1 MAGRPPKPTA
11 LKKLQGNPGK
21 RRLNTAEPK
30 LAPAIPSCPRH
41 LSKEARREWHRVSRE
56 LFEAGLLARVD
67 RAALAAYCQAW
78 ARWVEAEKKLA
89 DDEELV
95 LTTDK
100 GYAYANPLLG
110 ISKAALA
117 DMHKFMA
124 AFGMTPSSRSK
135 VTASKEAEEDPF
147 ETWAK
152 KKLEEE
158 PVR

>member
-1 MAGRPPKPTA
+1 MVGRPPKPTR
-11 LKKLQGNPGK
+11 LKELQGNPGH
-21 RRLNTAEPK
+21 RPLNKAEPK
-30 LAPAIPSCPRH
+30 LVSAIPSCPRH

-56 LFEAGLLARVD
+56 LFAAGLLARVD

-78 ARWVEAEKKLA
+78 ARWVTAERELGTQ
-89 DDEELV
+89 DLV
-95 LTTDK
+95 LTTEK
-100 GYAYANPLLG
+100 GYQYANPLLG

-117 DMHKFMA
+117 DMGRFMA

-135 VTASKEAEEDPF
+135 VTASKEVEEDPF